1 MSIIDISVTLRK
13 EMPLWPG
20 SAGISLQQIKSLQSG
35 DKTND
40 SVLTS
45 DVHAGT
51 HVEVPLH
58 YIEGSES
65 IDKLSLGILCG
76 PVIVADLTSVD
87 VITGSCLE
95 ALHLPAGVE
104 RLIFKTDNSEL
115 WNSAEFTPE
124 YVALSEDGAEWI
136 IDRGIKLV
144 GIDYLSIAPYSNSQ
158 PVHHILLQAGVTILE
173 GINLSQVLPGRY
185 ELICLPLKLMN
196 AEAAL
201 ARAILRPLKGAIT
214 E

>member
-1 MSIIDISVTLRK
+1 MSIIDISVPLRK
-13 EMPLWPG
+13 GMPLWPG
-20 SAGISLQQIKSLQSG
+20 SVGIGLQRINSLQNG

-40 SVLTS
+40 SELTS

-58 YIEGSES
+58 YIEGREG

-76 PVIVADLTSVD
+76 PVIVSDLTGVGI
-87 VITGSCLE
+87 ITGSCLE
-95 ALHLPAGVE
+95 ALDLPTVVE
-104 RLIFKTDNSEL
+104 RLVFKTGNSEL
-115 WNSAEFTPE
+115 WNLDEFTPE

-136 IDRGIKLV
+136 VDRGIKLV
-144 GIDYLSIAPYSNSQ
+144 GIDYLSIAPHSNSQ
-158 PVHHILLQAGVTILE
+158 PVHRILLQAGVTILE
-173 GINLSQVLPGRY
+173 GINLSGVLPGQY

-196 AEAAL
+196 AEAAP
-201 ARAILRPLKGAIT
+201 ARAILRSLKGAIA

>member
-1 MSIIDISVTLRK
+1 MSIIDISVPLRK
-13 EMPLWPG
+13 GMPLWPG
-20 SAGISLQQIKSLQSG
+20 SAGINLQRINSLQNG

-58 YIEGSES
+58 YIEGRES
-65 IDKLSLGILCG
+65 IDQLSLGILCG
-76 PVIVADLTSVD
+76 PVIVADLTSVGI
-87 VITGSCLE
+87 ITGSCLE
-95 ALHLPAGVE
+95 ALDLSSSVE
-104 RLIFKTDNSEL
+104 RLIFKTTNSDL
-115 WNSAEFTPE
+115 WGMNEFTPE

-144 GIDYLSIAPYSNSQ
+144 GIDYLSIAPYSNSR

-173 GINLSQVLPGRY
+173 GINLSRVLPGQY

-196 AEAAL
+196 AEAAP

>member
-1 MSIIDISVTLRK
+1 MSIIDISVPLRK
-13 EMPLWPG
+13 GMPLWPG
-20 SAGISLQQIKSLQSG
+20 SAGISLQRINSLQNG

-58 YIEGSES
+58 YIEGRES

-76 PVIVADLTSVD
+76 PVIVADLTSVGI
-87 VITGSCLE
+87 ITGSCLE
-95 ALHLPAGVE
+95 AFDLPTVVE
-104 RLIFKTDNSEL
+104 RLVFKTGNSEL
-115 WNSAEFTPE
+115 WNSDEFTPE

-158 PVHHILLQAGVTILE
+158 PVHHILLEAGVTILE
-173 GINLSQVLPGRY
+173 GINLSRVLPGQY

-196 AEAAL
+196 AEAAP

>member
-1 MSIIDISVTLRK
+1 MSIIDISVLLRK
-13 EMPLWPG
+13 GMPLWPD
-20 SAGISLQQIKSLQSG
+20 SAGISLQRINSLQNG

-58 YIEGSES
+58 YIEGRES
-65 IDKLSLGILCG
+65 IDQLSLGILCG
-76 PVIVADLTSVD
+76 PVIVADLTSVGI
-87 VITGSCLE
+87 ITGSRLE
-95 ALHLPAGVE
+95 ALDLSAGVE
-104 RLIFKTDNSEL
+104 RLVFKTGNSEL
-115 WNSAEFTPE
+115 WNSDEFTPE

-136 IDRGIKLV
+136 TDRGIKLV
-144 GIDYLSIAPYSNSQ
+144 GIDYLSIAPYNNSR

-173 GINLSQVLPGRY
+173 GINLSRVLPGQY

-196 AEAAL
+196 AEAAP
-201 ARAILRPLKGAIT
+201 ARAILRPLKGTIT